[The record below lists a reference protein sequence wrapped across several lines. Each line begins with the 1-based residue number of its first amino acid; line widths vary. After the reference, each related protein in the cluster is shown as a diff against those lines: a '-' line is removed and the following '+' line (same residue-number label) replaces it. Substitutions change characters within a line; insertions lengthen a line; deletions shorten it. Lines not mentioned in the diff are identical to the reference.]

1 MIRFLFFLIMLL
13 PSPARISA
21 SDLEVLRQWRVGQTV
36 SAAAVAAYG
45 EKRCFDVVEIPDSIL
60 RLMQSRS
67 LPKGCR
73 ADVATLRY
81 LRLLHRDAD
90 GRIRLGEMVCHRDIA
105 RSLVS
110 IFRNL
115 YQQAYPIER
124 MLLVDR
130 FGADDEQSMAANNTS
145 CFNFR
150 RVAGSSRLSK
160 HALGKAVDI
169 NPLYNPCVRRGADG
183 KVRVSPA
190 AGKAYADRSLP
201 TPYRLLR
208 DDAAH
213 RLFLRH
219 GFQWGGA
226 WRSLKDYQ
234 HFELP

>member
-1 MIRFLFFLIMLL
+1 MVRFLFLLVMLL
-13 PSPARISA
+13 PAYARA
-21 SDLEVLRQWRVGQTV
+21 SDSEVLRHWRVGQTV
-36 SAAAVAAYG
+36 SEAAVTAYG
-45 EKRCFDVVEIPDSIL
+45 EERCFAVVEIPDSIL
-60 RLMQSRS
+60 RLMQGRS
-67 LPKGCR
+67 LPKECR
-73 ADVATLRY
+73 TDVATLRY
-81 LRLLHRDAD
+81 LRLLHRDAH
-90 GRIRLGEMVCHRDIA
+90 GHIRLGEMVCHRDVA

-110 IFRNL
+110 IFRSL

-124 MLLVDR
+124 MLLIDR

-160 HALGKAVDI
+160 HALGKAVDV

-183 KVRVSPA
+183 KIRVSPA

-213 RLFLRH
+213 RLFRSH

-234 HFELP
+234 HFEMP